1 MTFSTLAGRYWRV
14 LVVAAIGATL
24 AFAGSFLKEPTY
36 SAETRLLIRGR
47 DATFLTSTAQ
57 DLAGQ
62 PGVIDA
68 SLSQSLA
75 ATYAGIATS
84 RAVAEQVVTETA
96 LDRRPES
103 SGPIAAMAHAFAWV
117 YRCTRA
123 VVTSGFCADVDP
135 HEKAVLYVQEGTKA
149 MPLGVNSGP
158 AAGTTGSYVLAIS
171 SIGPT
176 PEEAKAVTDAVADAL
191 VSSSNERFKGDV
203 KTYISNLQAQL
214 AVAEQQ
220 VAAKSTAL
228 ADYQTAHGIAAAD
241 GRQQLSAT
249 TYETLRKDYLAA
261 KATEAD
267 ASAQLASIN
276 ASLAAVPRTERSS
289 QTIVTGRST
298 TSLDTNSAS
307 SVYQDLTT
315 RRAVLQAQ
323 LDGATARVAALQHQ
337 IDAAAPLS
345 NNAAQAELATLQKS
359 VDLAEANRTSVATA
373 LQRAQV
379 TAASGVVELTR
390 LDTAAL
396 PVYPTEPKRYIYLA
410 LGLLLG
416 ALGGWWLSPH
426 PAGALGGSS
435 RTSAPATGGADGEV
449 QGPDE
454 GGEYAVPGTPGPGE
468 AADDRDLV
476 TALLGSPA
484 PQPGQVA
491 GLSSNGD
498 HRASRRGGGHGSP
511 DPTEHL
517 P

>member
-1 MTFSTLAGRYWRV
+1 M
-14 LVVAAIGATL
+14 
-24 AFAGSFLKEPTY
+24 
-36 SAETRLLIRGR
+36 
-47 DATFLTSTAQ
+47 
-57 DLAGQ
+57 
-62 PGVIDA
+62 
-68 SLSQSLA
+68 
-75 ATYAGIATS
+75 
-84 RAVAEQVVTETA
+84 
-96 LDRRPES
+96 
-103 SGPIAAMAHAFAWV
+103 
-117 YRCTRA
+117 
-123 VVTSGFCADVDP
+123 
-135 HEKAVLYVQEGTKA
+135 
-149 MPLGVNSGP
+149 
-158 AAGTTGSYVLAIS
+158 
-171 SIGPT
+171 
-176 PEEAKAVTDAVADAL
+176 
-191 VSSSNERFKGDV
+191 SSSNERFKGDV

-228 ADYQTAHGIAAAD
+228 ADSQTAHGIAAAD

-345 NNAAQAELATLQKS
+345 SNAAQAELATLQKS

-390 LDTAAL
+390 RIPLRCG
-396 PVYPTEPKRYIYLA
+396 VYPTRTQAPHLPA
-410 LGLLLG
+410 PGLLYSAPRRLVAQPG
-416 ALGGWWLSPH
+416 PSQ
-426 PAGALGGSS
+426 PARSGGSS
-435 RTSAPATGGADGEV
+435 RTSAPATGGADGES
-449 QGPDE
+449 QGRTKAARH
-454 GGEYAVPGTPGPGE
+454 GVPGTPGPGE
-468 AADDRDLV
+468 AGRRPGTSSRLCSDLR
-476 TALLGSPA
+476 PA
-484 PQPGQVA
+484 TGQV
-491 GLSSNGD
+491 LVS
-498 HRASRRGGGHGSP
+498 
-511 DPTEHL
+511 E
-517 P
+517 